1 MTYLLMILL
10 AALLYG
16 LARVVVN
23 DIKDHITK
31 EIDRVII
38 SLKTGNYVSDNLVH
52 PEFKVAKTHE
62 RYNVRSKEPILDQPY
77 ISINELGIQFLEMI
91 KKDITED

>member
-16 LARVVVN
+16 LVRVVVN

-31 EIDRVII
+31 KIDRAII
-38 SLKTGNYVSDNLVH
+38 SLKTGDYVG
-52 PEFKVAKTHE
+52 
-62 RYNVRSKEPILDQPY
+62 R
-77 ISINELGIQFLEMI
+77 
-91 KKDITED
+91 

>member
-23 DIKDHITK
+23 DIKDLITK

-38 SLKTGNYVSDNLVH
+38 SLKTGNYVG
-52 PEFKVAKTHE
+52 
-62 RYNVRSKEPILDQPY
+62 R
-77 ISINELGIQFLEMI
+77 
-91 KKDITED
+91 

>member
-31 EIDRVII
+31 EIDQVII
-38 SLKTGNYVSDNLVH
+38 SLKTGNYVGMTYDNGIQ
-52 PEFKVAKTHE
+52 A
-62 RYNVRSKEPILDQPY
+62 
-77 ISINELGIQFLEMI
+77 SINY
-91 KKDITED
+91 

>member
-31 EIDRVII
+31 DRVII
-38 SLKTGNYVSDNLVH
+38 SLKTGNYVG
-52 PEFKVAKTHE
+52 
-62 RYNVRSKEPILDQPY
+62 R
-77 ISINELGIQFLEMI
+77 
-91 KKDITED
+91 

>member
-10 AALLYG
+10 AAMLFG
-16 LARVVVN
+16 LDRVVVN

-38 SLKTGNYVSDNLVH
+38 SLKTCNY
-52 PEFKVAKTHE
+52 EG
-62 RYNVRSKEPILDQPY
+62 R
-77 ISINELGIQFLEMI
+77 
-91 KKDITED
+91 